1 MSKTE
6 AHKTRRLAHAQAIAA
21 LHRSKPGPCRVR
33 RLLDTQVLVDRYG
46 AHVVAAMPEEI
57 IDLADGT
64 RVCEWPDAE
73 SRPHTIRRETLA
85 ERDDRML
92 AVVIDG
98 KQNATDKTEAI
109 VLMSDRRIRYA
120 SEDDMWRDLTRIA
133 GKAPFAKPQ
142 YRVAESSISSWN
154 GDTTI
159 PVEFTP
165 TEVAQYASVQIAIDA
180 RKANNGQRDTPDMRG
195 RLMRTVH
202 GYRTEDLRASGD
214 AWVDRPG
221 ALKAIERGYGAW
233 RLRIVTVPCAEETDD
248 RELDSQGRRNGGSR
262 KRPGAQGP
270 KANSKTWREPAIE

>member
-6 AHKTRRLAHAQAIAA
+6 AHKTRRLAHAQALAT

-73 SRPHTIRRETLA
+73 SRPHTIRRETPA
-85 ERDDRML
+85 ERDDRVL

-154 GDTTI
+154 GDKI
-159 PVEFTP
+159 EELEFTP
-165 TEVAQYASVQIAIDA
+165 DEIADLVEAESKDALFYGYAAIARALKIPKRDDVQPLQ
-180 RKANNGQRDTPDMRG
+180 N
-195 RLMRTVH
+195 
-202 GYRTEDLRASGD
+202 

-233 RLRIVTVPCAEETDD
+233 RLRIVTVPCADETDD